1 MLRVEDGRSLLSSR
15 VKTATEKRILLYGT
29 NYYPEPI
36 GIPRYTT
43 EMAEDLAKRGHSVT
57 VIAAAPL
64 YPTWTRN
71 PSYRYGWYSR
81 ERHNGVE
88 IIRVP
93 TYIPRNTSFFQR
105 ILYELVFC
113 LMSFPALL
121 REALL
126 RFDALVIT
134 SPPLIL
140 CAALM
145 LPFGRARKVVII
157 KDLQIDIA
165 ENLGIVRSKA
175 LLGVLYRIERF
186 LLSRADLV
194 TGVSVGMLNR
204 IREKG
209 LRGPILGFFPD
220 WVDVERLSE
229 TSSEAAMA
237 KRRELGL
244 PLDKTI
250 VGYSGNLARKQG
262 IELLIEMAVRFRAQG
277 RDEVQ
282 FLICGD
288 GPARP
293 GLAELVKENALVNV
307 TLVPLQPEADLPA
320 LLTAID
326 VHVVLQKDEV
336 SDLVM
341 PGKMFN
347 IMSCSRPLVITAPP
361 GSAID
366 NVMTTSRGGIR
377 VSRDDIDGLEAA
389 IGRLCNDSRAR
400 SEMGQSGRNY
410 VFAHMAKR
418 SILDTFYAH
427 VFDES
432 VM

>member
-1 MLRVEDGRSLLSSR
+1 MTSKRV
-15 VKTATEKRILLYGT
+15 LLYGT

-43 EMAEDLAKRGHSVT
+43 EMAEDMAMAGHSVT

-71 PSYRYGWYSR
+71 PAYRYGWYSR
-81 ERHNGVE
+81 ETRNGVE

-93 TYIPRNTSFFQR
+93 TYIPRNTDFFQR
-105 ILYELVFC
+105 ILYELFFWLASIPV
-113 LMSFPALL
+113 LL
-121 REALL
+121 REAL
-126 RFDALVIT
+126 RRPDALIVT
-134 SPPLIL
+134 SPPLVL
-140 CAALM
+140 CMALL
-145 LPFGRARKVVII
+145 LPLGRTRKAVIV

-165 ENLGIVRSKA
+165 ENLGIVRNPT
-175 LLGVLYRIERF
+175 LLRLLFRIERF
-186 LLSRADLV
+186 LLDRAHLV
-194 TGVSVGMLNR
+194 TAVSPGMLRR
-204 IREKG
+204 IQDKG
-209 LRGPILGFFPD
+209 LEGPACEFFPD
-220 WVDVERLSE
+220 WVDTDRLSE
-229 TSSEAAMA
+229 TSPETAAA

-262 IELLIEMAVRFRAQG
+262 IELLIEMADRFRARG
-277 RDEVQ
+277 RGEVH

-288 GPARP
+288 GPAKP
-293 GLAELVKENALVNV
+293 GLVELVREKELGNV

-326 VHVVLQKDEV
+326 IHVVLQKDEV

-347 IMSCSRPLVITAPP
+347 VMSCSRSLVVTAPP

-366 NVMTTSRGGIR
+366 GVLATSGGGIR
-377 VSRDDIDGLEAA
+377 VSRVDVDGLESA
-389 IGRLCNDSRAR
+389 IDKLCGDAPLRT
-400 SEMGQSGRNY
+400 EMGRKGRDY
-410 VFAHMAKR
+410 VLAHMAKR
-418 SILDTFYAH
+418 RILDVFYSR
-427 VFDES
+427 VFEK
-432 VM
+432 